1 MYRLLIILLIFFSA
15 VQNSYATIKE
25 GGIEKREIMDFNQIL
40 DSKTGE
46 GIPRAKVSVPALKF
60 VTITDD
66 NGNFNLNAKLKGPA
80 ILSVQKEGYKPFSM
94 TISEIGRQPL
104 VIGIEKSSLKDII
117 LETAMIHLGDDSF
130 SENSANAGDFT
141 QKSVGP
147 NYTKEFYIPTVQAG
161 QNVMLMIGSI
171 IGIDTLTARSAGQSH
186 VRTAY
191 ASPPEVWCNGNK
203 VCELNINGDN
213 QQINLPRGILKTNE
227 KNSITLRAGKNLMQ
241 TAYIDYDDIEF
252 TNLSIEV
259 Q

>member
-1 MYRLLIILLIFFSA
+1 MSRLFIIVLFLFSLIQS
-15 VQNSYATIKE
+15 VEATVKE

-40 DSKTGE
+40 DSKTGK
-46 GIPRAKVSVPALKF
+46 GIPKAKVSVPALKF
-60 VTITDD
+60 VTITDEE
-66 NGNFNLNAKLKGPA
+66 GKFNLNAKLRGPA

-94 TISEIGRQPL
+94 TISETGRQPL
-104 VIGIEKSSLKDII
+104 IIGIEKSSLKDII

-147 NYTKEFYIPTVQAG
+147 NYTKEFNIPTIKAG
-161 QNVMLMIGSI
+161 QNVVLMIGSI

-213 QQINLPRGILKTNE
+213 QQINLPKGILKSNG
-227 KNSITLRAGKNLMQ
+227 KNVITLRAGKNLMQ